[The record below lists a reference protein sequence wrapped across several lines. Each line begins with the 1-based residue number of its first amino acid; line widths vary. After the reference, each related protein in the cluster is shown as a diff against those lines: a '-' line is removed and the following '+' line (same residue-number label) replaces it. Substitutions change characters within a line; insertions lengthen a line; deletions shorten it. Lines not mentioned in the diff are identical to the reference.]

1 MLFNL
6 VKKDFIISK
15 KYVYFMLFAAAAMP
29 PYIYLRMPEYKGT
42 PGFILSAVFTVLM
55 LIQNVSLKEYQYP
68 KAAMLLCTAPFPRK
82 IIVLSKYIFCIAVY
96 TFCCIVFAIE
106 TLFIPAFGGLDI
118 KLLLIMF
125 FVISVFIGIYL
136 PIQYKFG
143 YEKTRLAILGIIMF
157 SPVITPVML
166 KTAKTTPVVIPYI
179 PPLLIY
185 STLFLSSII
194 ILLISAYISVYFYKK
209 TDIA

>member
-15 KYVYFMLFAAAAMP
+15 KYVYFMFFAAAAMP

-68 KAAMLLCTAPFPRK
+68 KAAMLLCTAPFLRK

-125 FVISVFIGIYL
+125 FVISVFAGTLHYGL
-136 PIQYKFG
+136 HFFN
-143 YEKTRLAILGIIMF
+143 ILIFNIN
-157 SPVITPVML
+157 T
-166 KTAKTTPVVIPYI
+166 
-179 PPLLIY
+179 
-185 STLFLSSII
+185 
-194 ILLISAYISVYFYKK
+194 ILLQWADTRPAPTFIIHH
-209 TDIA
+209 

>member
-15 KYVYFMLFAAAAMP
+15 KYVYFMFFAAAAIP

-55 LIQNVSLKEYQYP
+55 LIQNVSLKEYQCP

-96 TFCCIVFAIE
+96 TFCCIVFAAE

-118 KLLLIMF
+118 KLLLI
-125 FVISVFIGIYL
+125 GIYL
-136 PIQYKFG
+136 PVQYKFG
-143 YEKTRLAILGIIMF
+143 YEKTKLAILGIIMF

-166 KTAKTTPVVIPYI
+166 KTAKTSHWVIPYI
-179 PPLLIY
+179 PPLLMY
-185 STLFLSSII
+185 STLFLASVI